1 MCSSDLGHDSNGT
14 LLLADEISPD
24 SCRLWK
30 TGTCESYDKDL
41 FRDEKGDIVVAYKY
55 ILEKLRKFT

>member
-1 MCSSDLGHDSNGT
+1 MEFGLDSKGN

-30 TGTCESYDKDL
+30 TGTQQSMDKDL
-41 FRDEKGDIVVAYKY
+41 FRNDKGGLIDSYKF
-55 ILEKLRKFT
+55 ILNKLQETN